1 MEKIKRNTF
10 KMRGRDKKGNKDKD
24 INPGKK
30 RSLTVPSGYLVGKQY
45 IYPSDL

>member
-1 MEKIKRNTF
+1 
-10 KMRGRDKKGNKDKD
+10 MRGRDKKGNKD

-30 RSLTVPSGYLVGKQY
+30 RPLTVPSGYLVGKQY